1 MDPEELLLELSKQYP
16 TILRQDQSINPDAII
31 ELPNKIR
38 KELLAHPSIAYAMI
52 EQDGYYIKY
61 LDKSFRAN
69 KELILKA
76 IEEDSLATEAYVYLS
91 ASKSLRKDKDVI
103 LAAAREGGLEY
114 LPKSLKSSK
123 EFAIKLLSTPEKEF
137 THAELVAETCLSFFN
152 EDVIHDLDVLSLIFK
167 HSPQVNYYYFP
178 RDVLLELIRFMPKG
192 FWAETDLNSRLPWYV
207 WNEKEI
213 PLLEDKE
220 MVLAILENSPKA
232 HEKIF
237 DDYSDQRK
245 LWLQDK
251 DFQLQLLTFQI
262 KDYIGRLD
270 QDFLKSKE
278 FILEAVSRCGLAL
291 EYADESLRSD
301 EEVVLKAI
309 QQNLDAFEFVG
320 TKIKNE
326 EYLISLALQ
335 SHKEIEQDQQEIKA
349 AEAIKKRK
357 ILNQFAKEAKNI
369 IHESEVAI
377 LKNINLN
384 EELLLNPKESFL
396 LKASGKSMERIN
408 IFDKSILIVD
418 RAIDAKD
425 RDIVLVCIDQ
435 VYSIKRLQFEPKA
448 LLSENLE
455 SDPILFASNNSIEI
469 LGVVTASILEHRN

>member
-1 MDPEELLLELSKQYP
+1 MNNRFNEIKFLYP
-16 TILRQDQSINPDAII
+16 NIINQDRSINPDAILQ
-31 ELPNKIR
+31 LPKKIR
-38 KELLAHPSIAYAMI
+38 KELLADPNIAYAMI

-69 KELILKA
+69 KDLILKA
-76 IEEDSLATEAYVYLS
+76 IEEDSVATEAYVYLR

-114 LPKSLKSSK
+114 LPTSLKSSK
-123 EFAIKLLSTPEKEF
+123 EFAIELLSTPEEEF
-137 THAELVAETCLSFFN
+137 THAELVAATCLSFFN
-152 EDVIHDLDVLSLIFK
+152 EDVVHDLDVLRLIFK
-167 HSPQVNYYYFP
+167 HGPQVNYCDFP
-178 RDVLLELIRFMPKG
+178 RDVLLELIRSMPIG

-207 WNEKEI
+207 RNEEVI
-213 PLLEDKE
+213 PLLEDRE
-220 MVLAILENSPKA
+220 IVLAILENSPKA

-237 DDYSDQRK
+237 DDSSDQRK

-251 DFQLQLLTFQI
+251 NFQLQLLTFQI

-270 QDFLKSKE
+270 QDVLKSKE

-309 QQNLDAFEFVG
+309 QQNLDAFEFAG

-326 EYLISLALQ
+326 EYLINLALQ
-335 SHKEIEQDQQEIKA
+335 SLKEIVQDQQEVKA
-349 AEAIKKRK
+349 AEVIKKK
-357 ILNQFAKEAKNI
+357 QILNQYVKEAKNI
-369 IHESEVAI
+369 IHEREATI
-377 LKNINLN
+377 LENVDLN
-384 EELLLNPKESFL
+384 KELFINPKETIL
-396 LKASGKSMERIN
+396 LRASGNSMQRIG

-418 RAIDAKD
+418 KALDAKD
-425 RDIVLVCIDQ
+425 RDIVLVCINQ
-435 VYSIKRLQFEPKA
+435 VYCIKRLQFEPKA

-455 SDPILFASNNSIEI
+455 FDPILFASNNSIEI
-469 LGVVTASILEHRN
+469 LGVVTASILEYRN